1 MSPCREVCF
10 DGLSEH
16 CVPRKSTIVATE
28 YVKADNKVSRIF
40 RVKLEETDHVH
51 HTSDWNGSLQRLN
64 TLASSAVTS
73 ILQNGCWTRALQDHE
88 LHASMSAFGEGV
100 RNYAQSKGIYDVLSK
115 EFPSESPRCNQ
126 QFLRAN

>member
-64 TLASSAVTS
+64 TFSEF
-73 ILQNGCWTRALQDHE
+73 GCNVNPSKWMLDPRATR
-88 LHASMSAFGEGV
+88 S
-100 RNYAQSKGIYDVLSK
+100 
-115 EFPSESPRCNQ
+115 
-126 QFLRAN
+126 